1 MYGVC
6 VFANIKVIG
15 SRISQTFNI
24 SQMVAIH
31 WYVYGF
37 FYVTKRTYVRKGPLA
52 MNKNELLEYIDTNST
67 AITIFKDK
75 IRTEQEAKNNK
86 RQSAKRWNEAK
97 IERVVNKYT
106 DDFIGNVYDKLY
118 KGMKA
123 NRNTSSQEWIA
134 FIETNEILDDLEE
147 SVSMMEIGED

>member
-1 MYGVC
+1 
-6 VFANIKVIG
+6 
-15 SRISQTFNI
+15 
-24 SQMVAIH
+24 
-31 WYVYGF
+31 
-37 FYVTKRTYVRKGPLA
+37 
-52 MNKNELLEYIDTNST
+52 MNKNELLEYIDNNST

-75 IRTEQEAKNNK
+75 VRTEQEAKNKK
-86 RQSAKRWNEAK
+86 RQPAKRWNDAK
-97 IERVVNKYT
+97 IERTVDKFT

-123 NRNTSSQEWIA
+123 NRNTSNEEWIA

>member
-1 MYGVC
+1 
-6 VFANIKVIG
+6 
-15 SRISQTFNI
+15 
-24 SQMVAIH
+24 
-31 WYVYGF
+31 
-37 FYVTKRTYVRKGPLA
+37 
-52 MNKNELLEYIDTNST
+52 MNKNELLEYIDNNST

-75 IRTEQEAKNNK
+75 VRTEQEAKNNK

-118 KGMKA
+118 KEIEA
-123 NRNTSSQEWIA
+123 NRNTSSQKWID